1 LSKKKKAVF
10 KSVIGPMDNS
20 GVGSRN
26 RHSPGL
32 APASGKF
39 DDAGAFSGDGK
50 WRSQTKIDALGRS
63 KPVPIGAE
71 NPVKWVASAGQDES
85 LTGHLNHRTA
95 VPLPIRNEDLRVES
109 SSFPSEAFPW
119 AFDQRPAPDIDPGV
133 DAGSRDEGR
142 TKQKHRARLPINL
155 MRLRSASLAAAL
167 IVGLFVASAPAQT
180 VPVPKPAPKTRDNMP
195 MSAADRAPVAALVT
209 TKPPEPV
216 IPDPRRNVP
225 ANIFATFDANQKAQA
240 AKVSN
245 YLSSLSTLVGSFVQ
259 VGPDGSRSTGDFYIQ
274 KPGKVRFEY
283 DPPSTIAMI
292 ADGSSLAVRDRKLA
306 TQDIYPLSQTP
317 LRYLLSDRID
327 LMRDTNVVNVT
338 VDDVFISVTIEEKSA
353 LIGTSRLMLM
363 VGAKD
368 NQLKQWTV
376 TDPQGY
382 DTTVAVYNLDSAKK
396 PDPAL
401 FKIDFTAYQTGGAN

>member
-1 LSKKKKAVF
+1 
-10 KSVIGPMDNS
+10 MDNG

-32 APASGKF
+32 AAASGRL
-39 DDAGAFSGDGK
+39 DDAGVFSGDGNLRAP
-50 WRSQTKIDALGRS
+50 WKIEALGRS
-63 KPVPIGAE
+63 KPVPIWTE
-71 NPVKWVASAGQDES
+71 NPVKRVASAGQDES
-85 LTGHLNHRTA
+85 LTGQLNHRTA
-95 VPLPIRNEDLRVES
+95 GPLRIRNRDLPIGTSSFAHPAGVRALDLRAKA
-109 SSFPSEAFPW
+109 PSREENP
-119 AFDQRPAPDIDPGV
+119 
-133 DAGSRDEGR
+133 
-142 TKQKHRARLPINL
+142 TKQKHKVRLRLNL
-155 MRLRSASLAAAL
+155 MRLRAPWLAAAL
-167 IVGLFVASAPAQT
+167 IIGLFIPSAPAQT
-180 VPVPKPAPKTRDNMP
+180 VPVPKAAPKARDNMQLP
-195 MSAADRAPVAALVT
+195 ASEKAPTAAAVAPA
-209 TKPPEPV
+209 KPPEPV
-216 IPDPRRNVP
+216 IPDPHRNVP
-225 ANIFATFDANQKAQA
+225 ANIFATFDANQKALA

-245 YLSSLSTLVGSFVQ
+245 YLSSLNTLVGSFVQ

-283 DPPSTIAMI
+283 DPPSAIAMI

-382 DTTVAVYNLDSAKK
+382 DTTVAVYNLDSTKK

-401 FKIDFTAYQTGGAN
+401 FKIDFTSYQTGGAN